1 MDIVKRDR
9 FTVLWKKY
17 FNDAELPVA
26 FYYSKENNNA
36 TIVKKAVGHTC
47 IIAQLGRVRKG
58 EPLCFLPDSVGCGGG
73 KYYLGFSDGMRE
85 GFEYFLS
92 HGENEPHCERYKR
105 TPEQV
110 NALMKTIPVLP
121 RKGDCL
127 VFKRW
132 DHLTEQDEP
141 EAVFFFATPDVLSG
155 LFTLANFDST
165 KQEPVISPFGAGCTS
180 IIYYPYR
187 EQLEG
192 TQRAVI
198 GMFDPSARKCIT
210 NNLISFGVP
219 ITKFMEMIDQ
229 MEECFLVTDTWKV
242 IQKRI

>member
-9 FTVLWKKY
+9 FVALWKKY

-36 TIVKKAVGHTC
+36 TVVKKAVGHTC
-47 IIAQLGRVRKG
+47 LIAQLGRVRRG
-58 EPLCFLPDSVGCGGG
+58 EALCFLPDSVGCGGG
-73 KYYLGFSDGMRE
+73 KYYLGYSEGMRE

-92 HGENEPHCERYKR
+92 HGENEPRCERYKR

-110 NALMKTIPVLP
+110 NTLLKTLPPLP

-132 DHLTEQDEP
+132 DLLTEQDEP
-141 EAVFFFATPDVLSG
+141 EAVFFFTTPDVLSG
-155 LFTLANFDST
+155 LFTLAGFDSA
-165 KQEPVISPFGAGCTS
+165 KQEAVIAPFGAGCTS

-198 GMFDPSARKCIT
+198 GMFDPSARMCLPG
-210 NNLISFGVP
+210 NLLSFAVP

-229 MEECFLVTDTWKV
+229 MEESFLITGTWKV